1 MIGYLL
7 ILAPCTAIGYWFW
20 SLHSTLGTA
29 GAVFVGLFCL
39 TATLFWRAR
48 RMDTAQDDDDGR
60 DSGC

>member
-7 ILAPCTAIGYWFW
+7 ILAPCVPIAYWFY

-48 RMDTAQDDDDGR
+48 RLDDFDDR
-60 DSGC
+60 DSGV